1 MKDEK
6 DKIYQ
11 RLVAD
16 STLTNLLAANTPFY
30 NPNGA
35 SAKTNSIIPA
45 GKATGETNGPFVT
58 IQNGNETKLGTK
70 LYDLFVYI
78 RVYDSTQKSYTQ
90 IQAILERI
98 KVLLD
103 GYEFSFNSSALV
115 QAKYDNTVSETVDES
130 LNMNFQESRYRLLL
144 L

>member
-11 RLVAD
+11 LLVAD
-16 STLTNLLAANTPFY
+16 STLTNLLALNKPFY
-30 NPNGA
+30 NPSGTA
-35 SAKTNSIIPA
+35 AKTNSIFPA
-45 GKATGETNGPFVT
+45 GKATGETVGPFVT
-58 IQNGNETKLGTK
+58 IQVGNETKLGTTI
-70 LYDLFVYI
+70 YDLFIYI
-78 RVYDSTQKSYTQ
+78 RAYDSIQKSYTK
-90 IQAILERI
+90 IQTILERV

-103 GYEFSFNSSALV
+103 GHSFTFSSSVLV